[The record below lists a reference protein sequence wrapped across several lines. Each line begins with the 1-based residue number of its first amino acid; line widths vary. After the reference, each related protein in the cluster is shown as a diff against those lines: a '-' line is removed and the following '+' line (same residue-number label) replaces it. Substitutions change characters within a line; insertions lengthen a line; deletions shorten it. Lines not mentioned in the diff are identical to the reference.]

1 MNERADGLIAT
12 LKSLRATRRKL
23 RDIEDATLDKLE
35 PELQNEWAEN
45 LQKVSLAI
53 TRLETA
59 QLKALSEKFKKQEP
73 LLAEAAGRLEADLS
87 ELHDAVQ
94 VIQVISE
101 GLKAITKIIR
111 HLK

>member
-1 MNERADGLIAT
+1 MNERTDDLITT

-23 RDIEDATLDKLE
+23 RDIEDSTLDKLE
-35 PELQNEWAEN
+35 PASQNEWAQS

-53 TRLETA
+53 TQLETA
-59 QLKALSEKFKKQEP
+59 QLRTLSEKFKKQEP

-101 GLKAITKIIR
+101 GLKTITKIIR
-111 HLK
+111 LLK